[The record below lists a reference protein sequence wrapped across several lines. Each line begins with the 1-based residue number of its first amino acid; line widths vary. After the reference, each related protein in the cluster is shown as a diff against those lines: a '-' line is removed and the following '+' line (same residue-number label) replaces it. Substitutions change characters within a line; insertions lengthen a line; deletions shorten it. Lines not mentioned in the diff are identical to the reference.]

1 MVALVVELVEGETL
15 ADRIRKGSGLRA
27 QGIGL
32 PIADAL
38 AIARQIADAL
48 DAAHERGIVHRD
60 LKPANIVL
68 MPQGIVKVLDFGLA
82 KGDGAGGAGQAGSD
96 LTHSPTVI
104 GPTRDG
110 VLLGTVPYM
119 SPEQPAHQSR
129 CSTSDARRNRGTS
142 RYQPARD
149 GRRFLVRQI
158 VEQLPQPLMV
168 MLNWAAALK
177 K

>member
-1 MVALVVELVEGETL
+1 
-15 ADRIRKGSGLRA
+15 
-27 QGIGL
+27 
-32 PIADAL
+32 
-38 AIARQIADAL
+38 
-48 DAAHERGIVHRD
+48 
-60 LKPANIVL
+60 
-68 MPQGIVKVLDFGLA
+68 
-82 KGDGAGGAGQAGSD
+82 
-96 LTHSPTVI
+96 
-104 GPTRDG
+104 
-110 VLLGTVPYM
+110 M
-119 SPEQPAHQSR
+119 SPEQPAHQSH